1 MLLNVNA
8 TRMELLHLKK
18 RLVLAKRGHKLLR
31 DKQDE
36 LMRFIQ
42 ELVKVIKEL
51 REEVEKELSSAIK
64 RFLFVRASMDTMDIE
79 EAFLMPRMK
88 FTLEMDV
95 KNIMNVKVPVFKKK
109 VEGEAV
115 CYGFATTSPEMDLA
129 LLSIEKVFEKLIDL
143 SEREKRLELLAQ
155 EMEKT
160 RRRVNALEYILIPNL
175 EETSKYIYMKL
186 SEMERANITRLMRI
200 KDVIRKG

>member
-42 ELVKVIKEL
+42 ELIKIIKEL
-51 REEVEKELSSAIK
+51 REEVEEKLSSAVK
-64 RFLFVRASMDTMDIE
+64 RFLFVRASMDPLGIE
-79 EAFLMPRMK
+79 EAFLMPKMK
-88 FTLEMDV
+88 FTLEMDL
-95 KNIMNVKVPVFKKK
+95 KNIMNVKVPVFEKKI
-109 VEGEAV
+109 EGEAI

-143 SEREKRLELLAQ
+143 AEREKRLELLAQ

-175 EETSKYIYMKL
+175 EETSKYISMKL

>member
-1 MLLNVNA
+1 MLLNVNP
-8 TRMELLHLKK
+8 TRMELLRLKK

-51 REEVEKELSSAIK
+51 RKEVEKELSSAIK

-79 EAFLMPRMK
+79 EAFLMPKMK

-95 KNIMNVKVPVFKKK
+95 KNIMNVQVPVFEKK
-109 VEGEAV
+109 VEGEAI

-129 LLSIEKVFEKLIDL
+129 LLSIEKVFKKLIDL

-200 KDVIRKG
+200 KDVIRKE

>member
-18 RLVLAKRGHKLLR
+18 RLVLARRGHKLLR

-42 ELVKVIKEL
+42 ELVKVIKDL

-64 RFLFVRASMDTMDIE
+64 RFLFVRASMDPNDIE
-79 EAFLMPRMK
+79 EAFLMPKMQ

-95 KNIMNVKVPVFKKK
+95 KNIMNVKVPVFEKK
-109 VEGEAV
+109 VEGEAI
-115 CYGFATTSPEMDLA
+115 CYGYATTSPEMDLV
-129 LLSIEKVFEKLIDL
+129 LLSIEKIFEKLIDL
-143 SEREKRLELLAQ
+143 SEKEKRLELLAQ

-175 EETSKYIYMKL
+175 EETTKYIYMKL